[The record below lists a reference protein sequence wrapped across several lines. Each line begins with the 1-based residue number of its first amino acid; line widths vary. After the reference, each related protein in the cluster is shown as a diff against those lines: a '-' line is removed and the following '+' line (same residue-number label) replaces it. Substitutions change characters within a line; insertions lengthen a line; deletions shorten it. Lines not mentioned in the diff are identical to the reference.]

1 VAEEPKNPVPDQP
14 ASEPTDAQPAFDEA
28 SASLADALRTS
39 FTVLTVIIFVLL
51 AVFLLQGIFTVQ
63 SDQKAIVLR
72 FGAYEEGRVM
82 DQGIHYAF
90 PYPID
95 RVVPIWVRPRKLEVN
110 TFWRKMSV
118 EAKDQRMEKGGEPPK
133 PVEGAEDAVMLTGD
147 LNMLQAQW
155 DVTYRIRSDSKAVV
169 EYYRTIGEG
178 KTGELNETRL
188 VRGALQSAAIRETS
202 AMKVFDIYPRNKE
215 VLVEAV
221 KKSLGETLDKLECG
235 LEVERVTLRELRP
248 PEQVRQA
255 FDNVLATT
263 QAMAEFRVSTNRE
276 REKALIETAGEVG
289 IQLGDDI
296 AKWWTAKDAAR
307 AAALRLEKIRAGN
320 DLTGADEAQADLEK
334 ATKEMQDIETGMS
347 KTFQDAGGQVQ
358 TILADARTYQSLVV
372 ESAKGD
378 RSTMDSLLKNPAQ
391 IKVFLDHARVDALQE
406 VLNACYE
413 KYYYNAASDKAH
425 RLLELWLNRRPEL
438 IRAAT
443 KPIESR

>member
-1 VAEEPKNPVPDQP
+1 
-14 ASEPTDAQPAFDEA
+14 
-28 SASLADALRTS
+28 
-39 FTVLTVIIFVLL
+39 
-51 AVFLLQGIFTVQ
+51 
-63 SDQKAIVLR
+63 
-72 FGAYEEGRVM
+72 
-82 DQGIHYAF
+82 
-90 PYPID
+90 
-95 RVVPIWVRPRKLEVN
+95 
-110 TFWRKMSV
+110 
-118 EAKDQRMEKGGEPPK
+118 
-133 PVEGAEDAVMLTGD
+133 
-147 LNMLQAQW
+147 MLQAQW

-289 IQLGDDI
+289 IQLGSSLE
-296 AKWWTAKDAAR
+296 KWWAAKDA
-307 AAALRLEKIRAGN
+307 GN
-320 DLTGADEAQADLEK
+320 TE
-334 ATKEMQDIETGMS
+334 EMQKIEDEMS
-347 KTFQDAGGQVQ
+347 KTFLLAGGQVQ
-358 TILADARTYQSLVV
+358 TILGEAKTYKSQVV

-378 RSTMDSLLKNPAQ
+378 ASIMDSLLKNPAQ
-391 IKVFLDHARVDALQE
+391 IQVFLDHARVDALQE

-413 KYYYNAASDKAH
+413 KYYYNAATDKAH